1 MLEQIM
7 EYSLRILPGIL
18 LLIGAY
24 ILLPKNSLESRFFI
38 LVLGFILIRDA
49 MTPLGFWRF
58 GVTGNTVWMRFLN
71 DGWILFT
78 LGLVSLLLTLLIV
91 ILNKSLQSLLF
102 WCSERRFVSIF
113 AGLLGTLIVVIPLV
127 LIYSFISIEHRGG
140 TVSTS
145 ILLPLLFM
153 ALAGNFMEEV
163 LFRGYIQGYF
173 ERIAGPWKA
182 TIISAFLFATG
193 HIFLAS
199 TVTDLGVTLLVFTLY
214 EGMVCAFIRMKYGI
228 LPSTLTHGLTIF
240 LLASGL
246 I

>member
-1 MLEQIM
+1 MLEQFM
-7 EYSLRILPGIL
+7 EYSLRIMPGIL
-18 LLIGAY
+18 LLMGAY
-24 ILLPKNSLESRFFI
+24 ILLPKNSLESRLFI
-38 LVLGFILIRDA
+38 LVFGFILIRDA

-58 GVTGNTVWMRFLN
+58 GVTENTVWLRFMN

-91 ILNKSLQSLLF
+91 ISNKNLLSLLF
-102 WCSERRFVSIF
+102 WYGKQRFVSIF
-113 AGLLGTLIVVIPLV
+113 AGLLGTLIIAIPFV
-127 LIYSFISIEHRGG
+127 LIYSFITIENRGG

-145 ILLPLLFM
+145 ILFPLLFM
-153 ALAGNFMEEV
+153 ALSGNLLEEV

-182 TIISAFLFATG
+182 TIISAVLFASG

-199 TVTDLGVTLLVFTLY
+199 TVTDLGATLLVFTLY
-214 EGMVCAFIRMKYGI
+214 EGMVCAYIRMKYGI

>member
-1 MLEQIM
+1 MLEQMM
-7 EYSLRILPGIL
+7 EYSLRIVPGML
-18 LLIGAY
+18 LLIVVY

-49 MTPLGFWRF
+49 MTPLEFWRF
-58 GVTGNTVWMRFLN
+58 GVTANTVWLRFLN
-71 DGWILFT
+71 EGWILFT

-91 ILNKSLQSLLF
+91 IFNKSLQSLLF
-102 WCSERRFVSIF
+102 WCSKRRLVSIF
-113 AGLLGTLIVVIPLV
+113 AGILGTLIVVIPLV

-153 ALAGNFMEEV
+153 SLAGNLMEEV

-182 TIISAFLFATG
+182 AIISALFFATG

-199 TVTDLGVTLLVFTLY
+199 TVTDLGATLLVFTLY
-214 EGMVCAFIRMKYGI
+214 EGMVCAFIRMKHGI
-228 LPSTLTHGLTIF
+228 LPATLTHGLTIF